1 MTQSAFYIVTTE
13 HEKFGKFTY
22 ENCHIAKPINEQLRL
37 IADLV
42 WTAEWNNVNAC
53 YKADPVAGTCV
64 DALREL
70 AEAVDKQSERHDVE
84 PHEDTA
90 DFIRRALGR
99 DAWTPE
105 REEAPGLKSAWATR
119 NLAAE

>member
-1 MTQSAFYIVTTE
+1 MTQAAFYIVVTE

-22 ENCHIAKPINEQLRL
+22 ENDHVAKPLDEQLVW
-37 IADLV
+37 IAESV
-42 WTAEWNNVNAC
+42 WTDEWDNVIAC
-53 YKADPVAGTCV
+53 YKVDPVAGTCV

-70 AEAVDKQSERHDVE
+70 AEAVDKRSERHDVE
-84 PHEDTA
+84 PHADTA
-90 DFIRRALGR
+90 DFIRRVLGR

-105 REEAPGLKSAWATR
+105 REEAPGLKSAWASR